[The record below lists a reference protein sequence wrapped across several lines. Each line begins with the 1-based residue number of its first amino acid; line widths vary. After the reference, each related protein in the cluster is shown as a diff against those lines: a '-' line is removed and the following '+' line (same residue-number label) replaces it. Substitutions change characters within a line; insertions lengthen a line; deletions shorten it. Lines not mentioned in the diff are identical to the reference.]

1 MDREGFKQL
10 IERRRSIRR
19 FEPTAIEEAKLRE
32 ILDAARVAP
41 SAGNLQAYRV
51 LVVRSAEKR
60 GALVDAAYGQSFL
73 AQVPVVLAFVAM
85 PDVAA
90 ARYADRGRE
99 LYAVQDATIAATF
112 AMLAATA
119 LDLGTVWVGAF
130 DTPAVARI
138 LGCAN
143 GETPV
148 ALLPIGVAAE
158 SPKARSRR
166 RPEELIREL

>member
-1 MDREGFKQL
+1 MDRATFKQL
-10 IERRRSIRR
+10 VERRRSIRR
-19 FEPTAIEEAKLRE
+19 FETAPVEEAKLHE
-32 ILDAARVAP
+32 ILEAARLAP
-41 SAGNLQAYRV
+41 SAGNLQAFRMI
-51 LVVRSAEKR
+51 VVRSAEKR
-60 GALVDAAYGQSFL
+60 GALAEAAYGQSFL
-73 AQVPVVLAFVAM
+73 AQAPVVLAFVAM

-90 ARYADRGRE
+90 KRYAERGRE
-99 LYAVQDATIAATF
+99 LYAVQDATIATTF

-130 DTPAVARI
+130 DTPAVARV
-138 LGCAN
+138 LDCAK

>member
-1 MDREGFKQL
+1 MDRAAFRQL

-19 FEPTAIEEAKLRE
+19 FETVPIDDAKIRE
-32 ILDAARVAP
+32 ILEAAHLAP
-41 SAGNLQAYRV
+41 SAGNLQAYHV

-60 GALVDAAYGQSFL
+60 GALAEAAYGQSFL
-73 AQVPVVLAFVAM
+73 AQAPVVLAFVAM
-85 PDVAA
+85 PEVAA

-130 DTPAVARI
+130 DTPAVARV

-158 SPKARSRR
+158 NPKARSRR
-166 RPEELIREL
+166 PPEDMIREL

>member
-1 MDREGFKQL
+1 MDRAAFRQL

-19 FEPTAIEEAKLRE
+19 FETVAIDEEKIRE
-32 ILDAARVAP
+32 ILDSARLAP
-41 SAGNLQAYRV
+41 SAGNLQSYRV

-60 GALVDAAYGQSFL
+60 GALAEAAYGQSFL
-73 AQVPVVLAFVAM
+73 AQAPVVLAFVAM

-90 ARYADRGRE
+90 ARYADRGRD

-130 DTPAVARI
+130 DTPAVARV
-138 LGCAN
+138 LGCPN

-158 SPKARSRR
+158 SPKPRSRR
-166 RPEELIREL
+166 RPEDLVREL